1 MKFSVIYADP
11 PWSFKTWSKK
21 GMDRSPDY
29 PVLNGNDIYALDID
43 SIANDNSVLFIWA
56 TSPMLKQA
64 LTTIGAWGFEYKTIA
79 FTWIKTCKLQPD
91 KLFTGLGY
99 YTRANSEYCLLA
111 TRGKPLTRLDRGVH
125 SVVMTPIGEHSEK
138 PIDVFWRIDRLFG
151 QLPSIELFSRKPI
164 TQFNWT
170 HIGNEITGNDIRVD
184 IERISKL

>member
-1 MKFSVIYADP
+1 
-11 PWSFKTWSKK
+11 
-21 GMDRSPDY
+21 MDRSPDY
-29 PVLNGNDIYALDID
+29 PVLDIHDITYLDVP
-43 SIANDNSVLFIWA
+43 SISCDDSVLFLWA
-56 TSPMLKQA
+56 TSPLLPSAIRVMQS
-64 LTTIGAWGFEYKTIA
+64 WGFEYKTVA
-79 FTWIKTCKLQPD
+79 FTWIKTNKKSPG
-91 KLFTGLGY
+91 LFMGLGY
-99 YTRANSEYCLLA
+99 YTRANAEYCLLG